1 MRHLKPIN
9 QKANRVVDHVTASAP
24 GLLVVRNA
32 FDRNWRAFVDGK
44 SVPVQVTDY
53 LVQGVA
59 VPAGSHVVEL
69 RYRDPWLGVGVIA
82 SATAWALLGGLFLV
96 LRRRE
101 RMLGPPVARQGHD
114 AVGLGSAGVAAT
126 GPEARSS

>member
-1 MRHLKPIN
+1 
-9 QKANRVVDHVTASAP
+9 
-24 GLLVVRNA
+24 
-32 FDRNWRAFVDGK
+32 
-44 SVPVQVTDY
+44 VPVQVTDY

-126 GPEARSS
+126 GPEETVPGEGRRSSRHRLGWGGRRRPARPGLGRDRCSAPGGRR